1 MIHAGGWSWRP
12 ALMTKPLSLDLR
24 RRIIRAVEEEGMS
37 RRAAAARFGVAPS
50 TVIEY
55 VRQWKATGSCAA
67 RPQGGDRRSARI
79 EAHSA
84 QILALVKA
92 EPDLTLEEIA
102 NHLLEAHGERFVP
115 SVLWRF
121 FDRRAI
127 TFKKNR
133 ARQRAGSPGRDRA
146 TRRLAGPAA

>member
-1 MIHAGGWSWRP
+1 
-12 ALMTKPLSLDLR
+12 MTKPLSLDLR

-50 TVIEY
+50 TAVELM
-55 VRQWKATGSCAA
+55 RQWKATGNCEA

-79 EAHSA
+79 EAHAA
-84 QILALVKA
+84 QLLGLVQA

-102 NHLLEAHGERFVP
+102 NHLFEAHGERFVP

-133 ARQRAGSPGRDRA
+133 ARQRAGPGGRGRA
-146 TRRLAGPAA
+146 ALRLAGPSA

>member
-1 MIHAGGWSWRP
+1 
-12 ALMTKPLSLDLR
+12 MTKPLSLDLR

-50 TVIEY
+50 TAVELM
-55 VRQWKATGSCAA
+55 RQWKATGNCQA
-67 RPQGGDRRSARI
+67 RRQGGDRRSARI

-84 QILALVKA
+84 QLLALVKA

-102 NHLLEAHGERFVP
+102 GHLLEVHGERFVP
-115 SVLWRF
+115 SVVWRF
-121 FDRRAI
+121 FDRHAI

-133 ARQRAGSPGRDRA
+133 ARQRAGSPGRGRA
-146 TRRLAGPAA
+146 ARRLAGPPA

>member
-1 MIHAGGWSWRP
+1 
-12 ALMTKPLSLDLR
+12 MTKPLSLDLR

-55 VRQWKATGSCAA
+55 VRQWRATGSCEA
-67 RPQGGDRRSARI
+67 RRQGGDRRSARI

-84 QILALVKA
+84 QILTLVEA
-92 EPDLTLEEIA
+92 RPDITLEEIA
-102 NHLLEAHGERFVP
+102 DHLLQTHGERFVP
-115 SVLWRF
+115 SVVWRF

-133 ARQRAGSPGRDRA
+133 ARQRAGAGGRGERKTGLARRA
-146 TRRLAGPAA
+146 A

>member
-1 MIHAGGWSWRP
+1 
-12 ALMTKPLSLDLR
+12 MTKPLSLDLR

-50 TVIEY
+50 TAVEL
-55 VRQWKATGSCAA
+55 VRQWKATGSCEAC
-67 RPQGGDRRSARI
+67 PQGGDRRSARI

-92 EPDLTLEEIA
+92 EPDITLEEIGS
-102 NHLLEAHGERFVP
+102 HLFETHGERFVP

-127 TFKKNR
+127 TFKKNG
-133 ARQRAGSPGRDRA
+133 ARQRAGSPRRGRRA
-146 TRRLAGPAA
+146 RSMAGFST

>member
-1 MIHAGGWSWRP
+1 MS
-12 ALMTKPLSLDLR
+12 KPLSLDLR
-24 RRIIRAVEEEGMS
+24 RRIVRAVEEEGMS

-50 TVIEY
+50 TAVEL
-55 VRQWKATGSCAA
+55 VRQWKATGNCEA

-84 QILALVKA
+84 QLLALVKA
-92 EPDLTLEEIA
+92 EPDITLEEIA
-102 NHLLEAHGERFVP
+102 SHLLEAHGERFVP

-127 TFKKNR
+127 TFKKNS
-133 ARQRAGSPGRDRA
+133 ARQRAGAARRRCPASGLVRRA
-146 TRRLAGPAA
+146 A

>member
-1 MIHAGGWSWRP
+1 
-12 ALMTKPLSLDLR
+12 MTKPLSLDLR
-24 RRIIRAVEEEGMS
+24 HRIIRAVEEEGMS

-50 TVIEY
+50 TVIELMRHW
-55 VRQWKATGSCAA
+55 RQTGTCEA
-67 RPQGGDRRSARI
+67 RPQGGDQRSARI

-84 QILALVKA
+84 ELLALIA
-92 EPDLTLEEIA
+92 ATPDITLDEIA
-102 NHLLEAHGERFVP
+102 DHLLDAHGERFVP

-133 ARQRAGSPGRDRA
+133 ARQRAGSAGRGRGA
-146 TRRLAGPAA
+146 RSLAGPSA

>member
-1 MIHAGGWSWRP
+1 
-12 ALMTKPLSLDLR
+12 LTK
-24 RRIIRAVEEEGMS
+24 VE
-37 RRAAAARFGVAPS
+37 F
-50 TVIEY
+50 
-55 VRQWKATGSCAA
+55 VRQWKATGNCAA

-84 QILALVKA
+84 QLLALVKA
-92 EPDLTLEEIA
+92 RPDITLGEIA
-102 NHLLEAHGERFVP
+102 NHLLETHGERFVP

-133 ARQRAGSPGRDRA
+133 ARQRAGSPRRGRAARC
-146 TRRLAGPAA
+146 LAGSSA